1 MSAPSARNRL
11 HQAGTATSAP
21 TMSRRASLMT
31 KSALL
36 GWSSLLLD
44 GESQVSEH
52 PYGACLSALEVT
64 GAKSLARGELI
75 SCAQDCFRRVT
86 AFFPGQLISRR
97 GGETML
103 REEALRTQSVV
114 IFYRAQDVSTGDAI
128 PGHHVFTPPT

>member
-1 MSAPSARNRL
+1 
-11 HQAGTATSAP
+11 
-21 TMSRRASLMT
+21 MT

-75 SCAQDCFRRVT
+75 SCAQDRLVRVMAVIPYQVVT
-86 AFFPGQLISRR
+86 PARA
-97 GGETML
+97 ETML
-103 REEALRTQSVV
+103 REEPYRRREPCADWLGWRTAWRRSTYTLSSASEISPWLPVP
-114 IFYRAQDVSTGDAI
+114 IRCPSFDHVSCMS
-128 PGHHVFTPPT
+128 

>member
-36 GWSSLLLD
+36 GWSSLLLN
-44 GESQVSEH
+44 GESQLSEH
-52 PYGACLSALEVT
+52 PYGACLPALEVT
-64 GAKSLARGELI
+64 GAKSLARGELV

-86 AFFPGQLISRR
+86 ACFPGQLISRGR
-97 GGETML
+97 GETML
-103 REEALRTQSVV
+103 REEPLRPQPVV
-114 IFYRAQDVSTGDAI
+114 LFCRAQHVSTGHSV
-128 PGHHVFTPPT
+128 PG